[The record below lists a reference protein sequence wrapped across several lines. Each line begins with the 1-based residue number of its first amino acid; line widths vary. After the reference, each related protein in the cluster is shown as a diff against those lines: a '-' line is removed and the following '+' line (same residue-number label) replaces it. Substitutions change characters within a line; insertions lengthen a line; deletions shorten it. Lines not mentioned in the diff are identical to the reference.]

1 MYRPEEIIHL
11 FERDPFVEEY
21 EAQIDGF
28 ALVPI
33 RQGLKVHVSFD
44 DRDDYLIITSNAKP
58 LFCNNNYYGGILVE
72 VKYDNDRE
80 TVLEKTIHTFY
91 IRGVAA
97 VLSNKGGQ
105 KFITPIDQ
113 SADIIWDS
121 DKMSWDMLKTHFE
134 EEYASLK
141 KNHSRWFKESLDRL
155 HNMDMRIVLV
165 NNTLVIL
172 Q

>member
-1 MYRPEEIIHL
+1 MYRPEEIIRL

-21 EAQIDGF
+21 EAQIGGF

-33 RQGLKVHVSFD
+33 RRGLKVHVSFD
-44 DRDDYLIITSNAKP
+44 DRDDYLVITSNAKP

-72 VKYDNDRE
+72 VEYDDDRK
-80 TVLEKTIHTFY
+80 TVLGKTIHTFY

-105 KFITPIDQ
+105 RFVTPIDQ
-113 SADIIWDS
+113 NADIIWCS
-121 DKMSWDMLKTHFE
+121 DEMGWDMLKMHFKK
-134 EEYASLK
+134 EYATFK
-141 KNHSRWFKESLDRL
+141 KKRPRWFKEYLDRL
-155 HNMDMRIVLV
+155 HYMDMRIVLV
-165 NNTLVIL
+165 NNTHSTL